1 MSLSKICFFV
11 SQIININ
18 MNIPYNLKDDHM
30 RFKRRLPL
38 NQQAALNQYINSS
51 SYLNTLLRD
60 GLDVYNKTHCQDM
73 PKNITQAIMNM
84 DDVFANK
91 ELQRMNKQNLQPFYV
106 YRGINASAA
115 LGEMLE
121 TRGWITNVH
130 FMSTSILPSVA
141 RNAFAGSE
149 CCVFKIIVDKNC
161 DANYLYISNGDTSES
176 EVLFERNIVLNY
188 VSTNV
193 EAGKLVYTVR
203 PSKNKPSHSCAI
215 NPLTNINNSP
225 RGPNF
230 INITRDDI
238 EDELMIMDD
247 DKTKDVDAL
256 ADSITQ
262 SLVLSYPRSNARDI
276 RSQVLAHLQE
286 MYGVAQIGGVRALRK
301 KADTPRQRQKQKSRV
316 SKS

>member
-1 MSLSKICFFV
+1 
-11 SQIININ
+11 
-18 MNIPYNLKDDHM
+18 MNIPLGLKEDHI

-73 PKNITQAIMNM
+73 PKNITQAIINM

-91 ELQRMNKQNLQPFYV
+91 ELQRMNKSNLQPFYV
-106 YRGINASAA
+106 YRGINASAS

-141 RNAFAGSE
+141 RNAFAGTE

-161 DANYLYISNGDTSES
+161 DANYMYISNGDTSES

-188 VSTNV
+188 VSTNI
-193 EAGKLVYTVR
+193 ETGKLVYTVR
-203 PSKNKPSHSCAI
+203 PSKRKPSSCSISPRAS
-215 NPLTNINNSP
+215 NNNNNSP
-225 RGPNF
+225 RGPNL

-238 EDELMIMDD
+238 EDELMIMDEED
-247 DKTKDVDAL
+247 TRDVDAL

-262 SLVLSYPRSNARDI
+262 SLVLSYPKSNARDI
-276 RSQVLAHLQE
+276 KFQVVAHLHD
-286 MYGVAQIGGVRALRK
+286 MYGVQSGGGRRK
-301 KADTPRQRQKQKSRV
+301 MAAPQKQKQSRMLR
-316 SKS
+316 SKC